1 MSTMPEGAALLAL
14 HDHGPT
20 LALSFDLRD
29 ILAALGE
36 HALGWQ
42 WCVLSDFEAY
52 GSGEGLVALTEA
64 IWRAQPGGI
73 WLSAPAFARLAQ
85 AIDQTIDGEFQAFP
99 SALAVSTVSLDE
111 LHAPFLQCRADLVI
125 RAVDST
131 CFEVYAKHRED
142 VERIQAHFSDVQV
155 TALNQDAGH

>member
-1 MSTMPEGAALLAL
+1 MSTMPEGAVLLSL

-36 HALGWQ
+36 RALRWQ

-52 GSGEGLVALTEA
+52 GSGEGLAATTEA
-64 IWRAQPGGI
+64 IWSARPGGI
-73 WLSAPAFARLAQ
+73 WLSASAFARLAHD
-85 AIDQTIDGEFQAFP
+85 IEQTIDGEFQAFP
-99 SALAVSTVSLDE
+99 SDLAASTIPRDE
-111 LHAPFLQCRADLVI
+111 LHAPFPQSRADLVI

-131 CFEVYAKHRED
+131 CFEVYAKQRED
-142 VERIQAHFSDVQV
+142 VECITAHFSEVQV
-155 TALNQDAGH
+155 TALRP